1 MAAINSPHLQF
12 HKYPRV
18 AAGQIAHLA
27 DLAVVPALLD
37 ATAASACCFFERR
50 LSVIT
55 RAFGSPKMP
64 RTVGSARKPGK
75 EYVSQSRR
83 RRFNAC
89 AIHHSCQIPNPAKM
103 QNTLAIHSFV
113 SRPAPKITH
122 SIPRRPFLLHREVV
136 WVIVDQIR
144 TAVFCCCCRC
154 GHVGNALALSIMS
167 TTNLDARAVEF

>member
-122 SIPRRPFLLHREVV
+122 SIPRRPNYELMEVV
-136 WVIVDQIR
+136 VANGPKVENSD
-144 TAVFCCCCRC
+144 
-154 GHVGNALALSIMS
+154 
-167 TTNLDARAVEF
+167 NLHKGCPG